1 MCIFKMRG
9 EVMWFVIQ
17 VRSGMERDMMLQY
30 QRIVPKSILK
40 DSFTPEFE
48 YMKRYKGAWHKEK
61 NLLFP
66 GYIFVRTDDPTV
78 LYQALKSVIGLSKI
92 LDMGGELIPLTKEE
106 VRMIELLDHD
116 RVLRMSRGYIK
127 DHKVYIKEGPLKSYE
142 TSIKKV
148 DRHKRK
154 AWFEVEIFGRMMYVC
169 VGLEIPE
176 KFNTIENAMGEI
188 YGKTI

>member
-1 MCIFKMRG
+1 M
-9 EVMWFVIQ
+9 
-17 VRSGMERDMMLQY
+17 
-30 QRIVPKSILK
+30 
-40 DSFTPEFE
+40 
-48 YMKRYKGAWHKEK
+48 
-61 NLLFP
+61 
-66 GYIFVRTDDPTV
+66 RTDDPTV

-169 VGLEIPE
+169 AGLEIPE